1 MEILWSDPNNSED
14 AQGLVP
20 NLIRDPQ
27 KQNGMTLFNSE
38 VVDKFLK
45 VN

>member
-27 KQNGMTLFNSE
+27 KQNGMTLFGSD
-38 VVDKFLK
+38 VVEKFLK